1 MRFVFGPSA
10 LLLSSFARTH
20 SQPLFLSLSS
30 CLHPFY
36 LNWMCSF
43 PLPPLPAP
51 PSSSLSLLF
60 CCGSTDSTVQAVYKL
75 ISFRRYL
82 CNCSSCCEFSV
93 FFLFVHSLNCS
104 TPFCRG
110 PLYILV
116 RRVVAK
122 IVLQNSILQSFT
134 QCTLSIFY
142 RMYTLYIDAR
152 CAPLILIWSN
162 FTMQFYTQSPTN
174 IHVNAIFIFHWFLFS
189 AAFIIDTERNLWNN
203 ANRNCFINFFI
214 CKK

>member
-104 TPFCRG
+104 IPFCRG

-122 IVLQNSILQSFT
+122 IVLQNSILQFLHPVHIEHILSDIYIIHW
-134 QCTLSIFY
+134 CTLCAAYFNLIKFHHAILHTISY
-142 RMYTLYIDAR
+142 EYT
-152 CAPLILIWSN
+152 C
-162 FTMQFYTQSPTN
+162 
-174 IHVNAIFIFHWFLFS
+174 
-189 AAFIIDTERNLWNN
+189 
-203 ANRNCFINFFI
+203 
-214 CKK
+214 